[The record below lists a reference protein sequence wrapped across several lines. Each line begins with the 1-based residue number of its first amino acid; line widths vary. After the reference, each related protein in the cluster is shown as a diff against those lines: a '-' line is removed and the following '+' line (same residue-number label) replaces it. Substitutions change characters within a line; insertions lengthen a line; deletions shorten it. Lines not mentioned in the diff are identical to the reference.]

1 MAIDS
6 KFAESLICR
15 RYSVLD
21 KPLKPFSLWHYSA
34 LCAINNSWA
43 FGEYN
48 PFQENDEIFAELY
61 QAVCICSKGFDPELK
76 ALDAEV
82 EDRHKQQRL
91 GALAISL
98 PDHINLFKTYIED
111 HCAAPEFWEKQ
122 GTKNQETGMPAVGQ
136 LLGVLFQCGFSEKDA
151 WEMPMGR
158 AQFYAAFISCT
169 RPGGSSSAM
178 WVTDK
183 QRDSMGE
190 LLTDRRVK

>member
-1 MAIDS
+1 VAIDS

-48 PFQENDEIFAELY
+48 PFLDTEEIFAELY

-76 ALDAEV
+76 ALDIEV

-91 GALAISL
+91 GELAVSL
-98 PDHINLFKTYIED
+98 ADHIKLFKTYLND
-111 HCAAPEFWEKQ
+111 HCAGPEFWEKE
-122 GTKNQETGMPAVGQ
+122 GSKGVDTGIPAIGQ
-136 LLGVLFQCGFSEKDA
+136 LLGVLLQCGFSEKEA

-158 AQFYAAFISCT
+158 AQFYAAFIICSQ
-169 RPGGSSSAM
+169 PGNTSGPR

-183 QRDSMGE
+183 QRENITE
-190 LLTDRRVK
+190 LSNSGGRK